1 MSGKLTRIQ
10 ELIAWSCSGGEFAT
24 LYKQAVAGLVR
35 RLTEKTEFI
44 PSLNYLEGE
53 WRDKRNQLMH
63 ALFNKNPEAMYSEL
77 LLLVE
82 QGYQAARQL
91 DNAVRFVKRANIR
104 EKFKIQ

>member
-1 MSGKLTRIQ
+1 M
-10 ELIAWSCSGGEFAT
+10 
-24 LYKQAVAGLVR
+24 
-35 RLTEKTEFI
+35 
-44 PSLNYLEGE
+44 NYLEGE

-91 DNAVRFVKRANIR
+91 DNAVRFVKRAKIR
-104 EKFKIQ
+104 EYNKMGSIGEYYFRELRISEQ